1 MGLTQEQFLQV
12 RRALRL
18 AEVAAKDDPPGKRN
32 NARWSVDAIV
42 GFAPCRE
49 GTGAPGGI
57 ADAGTA
63 EPAAKWVNL
72 IDLSPTGA
80 SVLSRSQFAPG
91 EYFVLALP
99 GEGEEHL
106 PAVCLVQYSRVK
118 LDGTFR
124 IGAQFCEPAAVNPAK
139 VKAALKALKEIGLYV
154 TDPAHA
160 AAPAS
165 PAARPAAPRPR
176 PKQSQRRSE
185 RRMAEGRAVIHTYD
199 EMGEPGPI
207 EEVPAL
213 DFSATGVCIFRREPL
228 RVGEQFMARVPLLN
242 AQPIISLCRVTNVA
256 PCEGE
261 NRFRIG
267 AEFVKPSGI
276 FAKMAK
282 RVLRMFA
289 PAA

>member
-1 MGLTQEQFLQV
+1 
-12 RRALRL
+12 
-18 AEVAAKDDPPGKRN
+18 
-32 NARWSVDAIV
+32 
-42 GFAPCRE
+42 
-49 GTGAPGGI
+49 
-57 ADAGTA
+57 
-63 EPAAKWVNL
+63 
-72 IDLSPTGA
+72 
-80 SVLSRSQFAPG
+80 
-91 EYFVLALP
+91 
-99 GEGEEHL
+99 
-106 PAVCLVQYSRVK
+106 
-118 LDGTFR
+118 
-124 IGAQFCEPAAVNPAK
+124 
-139 VKAALKALKEIGLYV
+139 
-154 TDPAHA
+154 
-160 AAPAS
+160 
-165 PAARPAAPRPR
+165 
-176 PKQSQRRSE
+176 
-185 RRMAEGRAVIHTYD
+185 MAEGRAVIHTYD